1 MAKPQGGLGR
11 GLGALFPTEAEAQ
24 KKTTKS
30 TAAAK
35 KSPAKDEE
43 KKLADGLEIR
53 FVSPGEIDVNP
64 HQPRKHFEKE
74 ELENLKASIKEHG
87 ILQPLVVTQ
96 KDDGRYELIAGER
109 RLRSS
114 REVGLE
120 VVPVVVRG
128 AMRDQQKLELALIEN
143 IQRQELNAVEEAE
156 AYDALADLFSL
167 TQAQIADRV
176 GKSRSYVANIM
187 RLLDLEEDMLQA
199 LINGKISKSHA
210 RTLLG
215 EKDLTARRTVF
226 EKMMSG
232 GMTVREAEV
241 RATKPRASKKEG
253 KDQAIEA
260 LEKELRDHFGT
271 KVSINMKHNR
281 GKLSVHFYSRNDLK
295 EVIKKILK

>member
-1 MAKPQGGLGR
+1 MTKPQGGLGR
-11 GLGALFPTEAEAQ
+11 GLGALFPTEAVQTQKSAP
-24 KKTTKS
+24 KKT
-30 TAAAK
+30 AK
-35 KSPAKDEE
+35 TESKQE
-43 KKLADGLEIR
+43 LADGLEIR
-53 FVSPGEIDVNP
+53 FVSPMDIDANP
-64 HQPRKHFEKE
+64 HQPRKNFKPE
-74 ELENLKASIKEHG
+74 ELENLMASIKEHG
-87 ILQPLVVTQ
+87 ILQPLVVTE

-114 REVGLE
+114 KELGLE
-120 VVPVVVRG
+120 TVPVVVRG

-199 LINGKISKSHA
+199 LIDGKISKSHA

-215 EKDLTARRTVF
+215 EKDLDSRRDVF
-226 EKMMSG
+226 KKMLSG

-241 RATKPRASKKEG
+241 RATKPRSANKEG
-253 KDQAIEA
+253 KDQAIAA

-271 KVSINMKHNR
+271 KVSIQMKHNR
-281 GKLSVHFYSRNDLK
+281 GKLSVHFYSRPDLK
-295 EVIKKILK
+295 EIIKKILK